1 MRFSIRTR
9 LTVWYTGLLA
19 VSLLV
24 FAVALYLSF
33 AKIFTDK
40 IDEQIESVS
49 GMMVHTVI
57 GPSGRLIVPR
67 HFDVIL
73 ERFFGIKTTGNY
85 IQILTANGRVVAKS
99 SSLEGFILPL
109 SEEAHRNALKGKSTF
124 EVIDTM
130 GRFPVRTITKP
141 VVSGH
146 RGFVAIIQVGSSLE
160 VMEKIFRY
168 IVYIFVIGGVSSVLV
183 ASAVGWFLAR
193 KALKPVNNITSI
205 ARKIEAENLGER
217 IDFKG
222 PNDEIKRLAETFNDM
237 IARLE
242 ASFRQIKQFTG
253 DASHELR
260 TPLTVMKGE
269 IEVMLRGDA
278 TKEELRETLE
288 SALEEIDRMNAIVNN
303 LLDLARADVEV
314 LVASREPV
322 RLDKILADSVTLLKR
337 KASGRGVKILIVENT
352 PVIVTGD
359 SVRLGQVALNLLDNA
374 IKYNKEGG
382 SVMARLTSSEGM
394 ARLTISDTGIG
405 ISVDE
410 IAHIFDRFYRVD
422 KARARDGKDGPG
434 GAGLGLNICKAIIDS
449 LDGEIKAESEDG
461 MGSTF
466 TVLIPLHV

>member
-24 FAVALYLSF
+24 FAVALYISF
-33 AKIFTDK
+33 TKIFTDK

-67 HFDVIL
+67 HFEVIL
-73 ERFFGIKTTGNY
+73 ERFFGIKTSGNY

-99 SSLEGFILPL
+99 TSLEGFILPL
-109 SEEAHRNALKGKSTF
+109 SEKAHRKALMGESTF

-146 RGFVAIIQVGSSLE
+146 RGLVAIIQVGSSLE

-183 ASAVGWFLAR
+183 ASGVGWFLAR
-193 KALKPVNNITSI
+193 KALEPVNNITSI

-217 IDFKG
+217 IDFNG

-288 SALEEIDRMNAIVNN
+288 SALEEIERMNAIVNN

-322 RLDKILADSVTLLKR
+322 RFDKVLVDCVTLLKR
-337 KASGRGVKILIVENT
+337 KASDRNVKVRVAENT

-382 SVMARLTSSEGM
+382 SVVARLVSSEGM

-405 ISVDE
+405 IASEELV
-410 IAHIFDRFYRVD
+410 HIFDRFYRVD
-422 KARARDGKDGPG
+422 KARSRDGTDGPG
-434 GAGLGLNICKAIIDS
+434 GAGLGLNICRAIIDS
-449 LDGEIKAESEDG
+449 LDGKISAESEPG
-461 MGSTF
+461 MGTTF
-466 TVLIPLHV
+466 TVSIPLHV